1 MTMLKPPVRP
11 GVQSP
16 LETPQLSPRG
26 YVEQIVGVMNVSV
39 SYSRTGMRGRKIFG
53 GLVPFGQIWRA
64 GANEPTTLTL
74 SDRAKLEGYDIPAGS
89 YSLYTIPGEQEWTI
103 IINKKIAG
111 FGQHDDKED
120 LFSFKVKPSRTSTP
134 IETFTITFSDVSMNS
149 ANLEL
154 AWENTSVKFRVEFDV
169 DSKVMPAI
177 QKAMENPLADV
188 AGTYHQSASYY
199 FTAKKDMRVA
209 LDWVNKSLEINKNL
223 YFVWRLKSQ
232 IQAELKDY
240 KGAVTTAEIA
250 GQKAKE
256 AGNHP
261 VAKLIEGTIAEWTKM
276 IRG

>member
-120 LFSFKVKPSRTSTP
+120 LFSFKVKSSRTSTP

-154 AWENTSVKFRVEFDV
+154 AWENTVVRFRVEFDV

-188 AGTYHQSASYY
+188 AGLYHQSASYY
-199 FTAKKDMRVA
+199 FTAKKDMKVA
-209 LDWVNKSLEINKNL
+209 LDWVNKSLEINRNP

-232 IQAELKDY
+232 IQAELRDY
-240 KGAVTTAEIA
+240 RGAVATAEIA
-250 GQKAKE
+250 GQKARE

-261 VAKLIEGTIAEWTKM
+261 VAKLIEEAIAQWGKM
-276 IRG
+276 T